1 MLRGMNPRVLGS
13 SLIGLALVCGAWVLN
28 SLSTAPTTPPEAA
41 VYVVNNTPPV
51 RNTLATEDKN
61 TDGIE
66 DWKEP
71 FLTAAPVILTQST
84 STYERAGT
92 LTEQVGINLMEGML
106 MAQSFGATGASNDQL
121 VKTSTEQAFQANKD
135 KVYTDKDISIIT
147 TTEVTSIKD
156 YANAVALILSNN
168 DVKGSKNELLLFD
181 EAVRTG
187 NQKLFAEITRKADM
201 YKTYRDELLK
211 LPVPFTLTQE
221 HLGLINV
228 FNAMEANI
236 RSMTELDTD
245 PLKTLVRLQ
254 RYQDDAA
261 RLALA
266 LKTFYVG
273 IAKYPGLFTENDP
286 ALAFT
291 AFGQIQQP

>member
-28 SLSTAPTTPPEAA
+28 SLGNAPNSPPEAA
-41 VYVVNNTPPV
+41 VYIVQDSGPA
-51 RNTLATEDKN
+51 RNTIPTQDSN

-71 FLTAAPVILTQST
+71 FLTAAPVILTTST
-84 STYERAGT
+84 GTYERAGT

-106 MAQSFGATGASNDQL
+106 MAQSFGSAGASNEQL
-121 VKTSTEQAFQANKD
+121 VKTSTEQAFLANQD
-135 KVYTDKDISIIT
+135 KVYTDRDITIIP
-147 TTEVTSIKD
+147 TTEPSTIKD
-156 YANAVALILSNN
+156 YANTVALILSTN
-168 DVKGSKNELLLFD
+168 DVKGSRNELLLFD

-187 NQKLFAEITRKADM
+187 NQKLYAQITRKADM
-201 YKTYRDELLK
+201 YQIYRDELLR
-211 LPVPFTLTQE
+211 LPVPLSLTQE

-228 FNAMEANI
+228 FNALEADI

-254 RYQDDAA
+254 RYQDDTT
-261 RLALA
+261 RMVLSLRD
-266 LKTFYVG
+266 FYLG
-273 IAKYPGLFTENDP
+273 ISKYPGLFSENDP

-291 AFGQIQQP
+291 AFSQIQQP